1 MSTARK
7 IISST
12 SSRQNDDKRAF
23 KLIHLVRN
31 GIPFNDFSYIA
42 AEHPFDNK
50 EWGAFLNVTVR
61 TLDRYR
67 EGNRKLSQK
76 QTERVIEI
84 QQLMEYGLT
93 VFEND
98 KNFYSWLNSKNI
110 ALGGFI
116 PKKLFDTTIGINLVK
131 DELGKIEHGIL
142 A

>member
-31 GIPFNDFSYIA
+31 GIPFNDFSHIA
-42 AEHPFDNK
+42 AEHPFDSK
-50 EWGAFLNVTVR
+50 EWGLFLNTTVR
-61 TLDRYR
+61 TLDRYK
-67 EGNRKLSQK
+67 EGNKRLTQR

-84 QQLMEYGLT
+84 QQLMEYGIT
-93 VFEND
+93 VFENNQ
-98 KNFYSWLNSKNI
+98 NFYSWLNSKNV
-110 ALGGFI
+110 ALGGFV